1 MGLDPG
7 LARGLGLRL
16 IASAVLSALA
26 FPPFHLGPTILVALV
41 PFFDAVRLAEAAT
54 RGRRAASALLFLG
67 GALHFAVLLY
77 WILFLP
83 PEETTVPGIIVVAFA
98 LMVAYLGLYLFLAQ
112 WAARRAARAGV
123 PIELALALAWVGA
136 EYLRSQ
142 TQLAFPWVL
151 LGYGLIETPVFLQF
165 MSATGIF
172 GASLLV
178 ALVNAALLAG
188 LRRRGRARAGWLLT
202 AAALPALAFLQGS
215 WVMSHLPPAPTREV
229 LIVQGNIGREIK
241 FKPEYRTSNL
251 ERLIALSREG
261 LAQGSEPPALIVW
274 AETAAPCYVRRDPIC
289 RERLEA
295 FVDEVQVPLLTGTP
309 DLERLPDGT
318 RRYANA
324 AVVLTP
330 GEGLTASYAK
340 VKLVPFGEAIPYQER
355 LPWLARLDFGE
366 ADFLRGQGFTPV
378 AVGQDTAGI
387 MICFESIFP
396 AVGRAYAN
404 HGARYL
410 VNITND
416 EWFGKSGGPYQH
428 AQMAVARAI
437 ETRRGLVRCA
447 NTGVS
452 FVVDR
457 KGQVTHAT
465 ELFQSAVVRAPV
477 ELGSGQTIYARI
489 GDVVPALVLAASAL
503 GAVAGA
509 GGLKDPRLTLLAVLL
524 GGLLAFGL
532 PAHAAIALALG
543 LLVAQ
548 SVIPAWRPGRRSFY
562 LAALGLAAF
571 TLVLNAL
578 TVPGRALWSLGPL
591 RITAEGLAA
600 GCWTGGPT
608 GGTPRTRPDREPG
621 ARSGRH
627 RRCGELDPEPDRAR
641 DPARGRARVGT
652 RARAALRARDPIGG
666 GADPTRRA
674 RAPAPA
680 ERAAG
685 APRPHA
691 RPGRAVL
698 SSTPGRHGAPS
709 GGSGAHP
716 RCARLWL
723 GAAHLALPS
732 WPRPARL
739 ADGDRTRRRDRP
751 RARAPSLAW
760 LSPHRLSPRRMSPRR
775 SRFGIDSTSSTTAPT
790 SPAGKC
796 NRGSGPCRGWWR
808 RSSAG

>member
-1 MGLDPG
+1 MDPG

-26 FPPFHLGPTILVALV
+26 FPPFHLGLTIFVALV

-54 RGRRAASALLFLG
+54 RGRRAASGLLFLG

-77 WILFLP
+77 WLLFLP

-123 PIELALALAWVGA
+123 PIELALALTWVGA

-165 MSATGIF
+165 VSVTGIF

-188 LRRRGRARAGWLLT
+188 LRRRGRARAGWFLA

-251 ERLIALSREG
+251 ERLIALSQQG
-261 LAQGSEPPALIVW
+261 LAQGSEPPAVIVW

-289 RERLEA
+289 RERLQG
-295 FVDEVQVPLLTGTP
+295 FVDEAQVPLLTGTP

-330 GEGLTASYAK
+330 GQGLTASYAK

-355 LPWLARLDFGE
+355 LPWLARIDFGE

-465 ELFQSAVVRAPV
+465 ELFQPALVRAPV

-489 GDVVPALVLAASAL
+489 GDLLPALVLAASAL

-532 PAHAAIALALG
+532 PVHAAIALALG
-543 LLVAQ
+543 LAVAQ
-548 SVIPAWRPGRRSFY
+548 SVIPAWRPGRWGFY
-562 LAALGLAAF
+562 LAAFGLAAF
-571 TLVLNAL
+571 TLLLNAI
-578 TVPGRALWSLGPL
+578 TVPGRALWIAGPL
-591 RITAEGLAA
+591 RVTAEGLAA
-600 GCWTGGPT
+600 GC
-608 GGTPRTRPDREPG
+608 
-621 ARSGRH
+621 
-627 RRCGELDPEPDRAR
+627 
-641 DPARGRARVGT
+641 GRAGRLVALLALARIGS
-652 RARAALRARDPIGG
+652 RAL
-666 GADPTRRA
+666 
-674 RAPAPA
+674 APADIGDAASWILSPIARVIPRAGGLALALGLAMRFVPEIRSEAVRIRLA
-680 ERAAG
+680 ERARP
-685 APRPHA
+685 PRPS
-691 RPGRAVL
+691 GRR
-698 SSTPGRHGAPS
+698 GR
-709 GGSGAHP
+709 
-716 RCARLWL
+716 L
-723 GAAHLALPS
+723 GRTLGRVEPYFLALLAGTV
-732 WPRPARL
+732 RRAEEVARTL
-739 ADGDRTRRRDRP
+739 D
-751 RARAPSLAW
+751 AR
-760 LSPHRLSPRRMSPRR
+760 
-775 SRFGIDSTSSTTAPT
+775 GY
-790 SPAGKC
+790 
-796 NRGSGPCRGWWR
+796 GSGPRTLRFQAGLGRRGWLMAIGLVAATALALARHPWH
-808 RSSAG
+808 G